1 MYNLLPLFVDKLELC
16 IMENQNAD
24 SIEII
29 MSITDRVGDY
39 ELLERKKGRYQE
51 ESRQLDL
58 ESSLTSIRHAT
69 RIQMRLY

>member
-1 MYNLLPLFVDKLELC
+1 
-16 IMENQNAD
+16 MENQNAD